1 MFIKFANGC
10 QLSLVILNMKI
21 IQKGWQPSIRN
32 WGMCKI
38 QKNKLHLLSTAYLI
52 FLNKN

>member
-1 MFIKFANGC
+1 MFIKFVNDSP
-10 QLSLVILNMKI
+10 LSLVILNMKT

-32 WGMCKI
+32 GEMYKI

-52 FLNKN
+52 FLYKT